1 MEKLPR
7 GRHNLSP
14 EYVARNQRERLLT
27 AVAECVAEVG
37 YEETTVALVSARAS
51 VSKSDYYKR
60 FEGKDDCFAAAYDD
74 NMERLRERIALA
86 CESNKDWSLRVRDG
100 LAALVEFLDTEPER
114 AKLLL
119 VEGLRGGPEIYERFQ
134 DSVQEYAERLGTGAP
149 RPQNVASRVQDVAG
163 GPQDVARIDGPPSTL
178 SGSPTSAPSGPPPSA
193 PNVNP
198 SVTNVPSVTDEA
210 VVGGVASLVSRR
222 VRTTDDEALE
232 AFLPQLIE
240 FALTPYVGAAEARRI
255 GSQPMSGDG
264 TK

>member
-7 GRHNLSP
+7 GRHSLSP

-27 AVAECVAEVG
+27 AVAECFADVG
-37 YEETTVALVSARAS
+37 YEETTVALVSARAG

-74 NMERLRERIALA
+74 NIERLRERISLA
-86 CESNKDWSLRVRDG
+86 CESNKDWPLRVRDA
-100 LAALVEFLDTEPER
+100 LAALVEFLDAEPER

-119 VEGLRGGPEIYERFQ
+119 VEGLRGGREIYDRFQ
-134 DSVQEYAERLGTGAP
+134 DSVQEYAERLGSGAP
-149 RPQNVASRVQDVAG
+149 RPQQVATS
-163 GPQDVARIDGPPSTL
+163 QDVARIDGPPSTL
-178 SGSPTSAPSGPPPSA
+178 SGSRSGA
-193 PNVNP
+193 RG
-198 SVTNVPSVTDEA
+198 VTDEA

-222 VRTTDDEALE
+222 VRAKDRALE
-232 AFLPQLIE
+232 DLLPELVE

-264 TK
+264 AR